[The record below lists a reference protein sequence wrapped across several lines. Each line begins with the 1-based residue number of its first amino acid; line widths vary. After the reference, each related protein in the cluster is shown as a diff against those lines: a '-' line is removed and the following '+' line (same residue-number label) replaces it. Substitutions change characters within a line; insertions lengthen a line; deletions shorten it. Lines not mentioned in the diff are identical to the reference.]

1 MNFRKRLMPWNK
13 FPLPKRPNKKLIRK
27 PPWIKSAIPIGNN
40 FTNLKKLVLKNKLH
54 TVCEEAKCPN
64 LGECWELGTLTFMIL
79 GNICTRS
86 CGFCAIKTGNG
97 GIIDHLEPKRLARGI
112 SDLRKNNNLINHV
125 VLTSV
130 NRDDKNIESAKI
142 FSDSIKEIR
151 NLHLGIKIEVLI
163 PDFLGDKRAFDM
175 IIAAQPDVLNHNV
188 ETVERLYSLNQN
200 TGTKR
205 KRSVRPQADYDR
217 SMNLLKYFK
226 DNSHIITK
234 SGFMVGL
241 GEDESEVRKLID
253 DLDNVGCDLITIGQY
268 LQPTKE
274 HINVTKFYSLSEF
287 KEIGVYTKSKSNIK
301 SVECGPMVRSSYH
314 AETQL
319 KRIVHSQS
327 KERGIV

>member
-1 MNFRKRLMPWNK
+1 MNFRKKLIPWNK
-13 FPLPKRPNKKLIRK
+13 FLLPKRLNKKLIKK
-27 PPWIKSAIPIGNN
+27 PSWIKSTIPIGSN
-40 FTNLKKLVLKNKLH
+40 FTNLKKLVSKNKLH

-64 LGECWELGTLTFMIL
+64 LGECWKLGTLTFMIL
-79 GNICTRS
+79 GDICTRS

-97 GIIDHLEPKRLARGI
+97 GAIDHLEPKRLARGI
-112 SDLRKNNNLINHV
+112 WDLKKNNNLINHV

-163 PDFLGDKRAFDM
+163 PDFLGDKKAFDM
-175 IIAAQPDVLNHNV
+175 IIAAQPDVLNHNM
-188 ETVERLYSLNQN
+188 ETVERLYYLHQN
-200 TGTKR
+200 TGTKK
-205 KRSVRPQADYDR
+205 KRSVRPQANYHR
-217 SMNLLKYFK
+217 SIHLLKYFK
-226 DNSHIITK
+226 DNSQIITK

-241 GEDESEVRKLID
+241 GEDRIEVRKLID
-253 DLDNVGCDLITIGQY
+253 DLDNAGCDLITVGQY

-287 KEIGVYTKSKSNIK
+287 KEIEVYTKKKPNIK

-319 KRIVHSQS
+319 KKITHNKSEEREIV
-327 KERGIV
+327 